1 MHQTFGT
8 RIEASGPALARP
20 HEAIRAEFPG
30 LLEGSVML
38 DGAAG
43 TLVPGAVIDA
53 VSDALRLSMANV
65 HGEFAAS
72 ERSTQTVDAA
82 RAALADLLGGT
93 PDGVVLGPNM
103 TTLTFHLADALSAG
117 WEPGD
122 EVVVTSLDHD
132 ANIRPWVLVAERRGA
147 TVRWAE
153 FDTETG
159 ELPAEA
165 FDGLIGERTRLVAV
179 TAASN
184 AIGTKPDV
192 RAITDRAHAAGA
204 LAYVDGVHASSHG
217 PIDVAAL
224 GADFYVC
231 STYKLFGP
239 HTGALIAAP
248 AQLEGLQPAKLAP
261 APAGVPERFERGT
274 PPFELLAGVVAAIDW
289 IAGLAD
295 ASGTRRDRL
304 VAALTAIEQ
313 HLTTLLERALD
324 GLAGIRGVRLLG
336 AARRRTSTISFVIE
350 GRHPNDVARR
360 LAEQGIAVW
369 AGDNYAYELMRRFG
383 LHDRGGAIRASI
395 VLYND
400 QGDVDRLLEAVAG
413 LAPR

>member
-1 MHQTFGT
+1 MHRTFDART
-8 RIEASGPALARP
+8 QDRGPALARS
-20 HEAIRAEFPG
+20 HDAIRAEFPG

-53 VSDALRLSMANV
+53 VSDAMRSSMANV

-82 RAALADLLGGT
+82 RAALADLLGGK

-132 ANIRPWVLVAERRGA
+132 ANIRPWVLAAERRGA
-147 TVRWAE
+147 NVRWAE
-153 FDTETG
+153 FDTDTG
-159 ELPAEA
+159 ELPIEA
-165 FDGLIGERTRLVAV
+165 FDGLIGERTRLVAL

-239 HTGALIAAP
+239 HTGAVIAEP
-248 AQLEGLQPAKLAP
+248 AQLEGLKPAKLAP
-261 APAGVPERFERGT
+261 APDGVPDRFERGT

-289 IAGLAD
+289 IAGLTDVPGA
-295 ASGTRRDRL
+295 RRGRV
-304 VAALTAIEQ
+304 VAALTAIEL
-313 HLTTLLERALD
+313 HLTTLLERALE
-324 GLAGIRGVRLLG
+324 GLAGIPGVRMLG
-336 AARRRTSTISFVIE
+336 AAQRRTSTISFVIE
-350 GRHPNDVARR
+350 GRHPAEVAHQ

-369 AGDNYAYELMRRFG
+369 AGDNYAYELMHRFG
-383 LHDRGGAIRASI
+383 LRDRGGAIRASI
-395 VLYND
+395 VLYNN
-400 QGDVDRLLEAVAG
+400 QEDVDRLMEAVAA
-413 LAPR
+413 LARR